1 MITKSPK
8 RGIADRI
15 LMLRHVT
22 ATEVER
28 LRPRIL
34 RVRLSGP
41 QITQVRPGQH
51 IRVKVRGDGVVLRTY
66 TVADINLRQQWLD
79 LWIYQ
84 RSDESTP
91 GLDWSR
97 TVAPGDPVTFMG
109 PSGRL
114 VVQPDAPYHL
124 VVGEETAQVAFAAI
138 LGATKPGADVRGVV
152 EVSTPDE
159 RVDFPRADELT
170 WTYRGDA
177 PAAESAG
184 LLEAVRA
191 LPLPSVPG
199 VAYLAGEAKTIAAIR
214 THLVAE
220 RRWSRRSVLTKPF
233 WTPGRK
239 GLD

>member
-1 MITKSPK
+1 MITESPK

-15 LMLRHVT
+15 LMLRHAT
-22 ATEVER
+22 AIEVER

-34 RVRLSGP
+34 RVRLGGP

-51 IRVKVRGDGVVLRTY
+51 IRVKVREDSMVLRTY
-66 TVADINLRQQWLD
+66 TVAAINTRQQWLD

-84 RSDESTP
+84 PSDESTP

-109 PSGRL
+109 PSGRF

-138 LGATKPGADVRGVV
+138 LGATRPGESVQGVV

-159 RVDFPRADELT
+159 RIDFPRADELT
-170 WTYRGDA
+170 WTYRGDL
-177 PAAESAG
+177 PAAQSAG

-191 LPLPSVPG
+191 LPLPSAP
-199 VAYLAGEAKTIAAIR
+199 
-214 THLVAE
+214 
-220 RRWSRRSVLTKPF
+220 
-233 WTPGRK
+233 
-239 GLD
+239 

>member
-1 MITKSPK
+1 MITESPK
-8 RGIADRI
+8 RGITDRI

-22 ATEVER
+22 ATEVEQI
-28 LRPRIL
+28 RPRIL
-34 RVRLSGP
+34 RVRLGGQ
-41 QITQVRPGQH
+41 QITDVRPGQH
-51 IRVKVRGDGVVLRTY
+51 LRLKVREDSMVLRTY
-66 TVADINLRQQWLD
+66 TVAAIDIRKQWLD

-84 RSDESTP
+84 PSDESTP

-97 TVAPGDPVTFMG
+97 NVAPGDPVTFMG
-109 PSGRL
+109 PSGRF

-124 VVGEETAQVAFAAI
+124 VIGEETAQVAFAAI
-138 LGATKPGADVRGVV
+138 LGATKPSASVHGVV
-152 EVSTPDE
+152 EVPTPDE
-159 RVDFPRADELT
+159 RLDFPRADELT

-177 PAAESAG
+177 PAAQSAG

-191 LPLPSVPG
+191 LPLPSAPG

-214 THLVAE
+214 THLVTE
-220 RRWSRRSVLTKPF
+220 RRWPRRSELTKPF